1 MTDPERQGGRD
12 PGFEERLKRARGKI
26 EQRQAAAR
34 SQAVSAMGAGFRLS
48 LELVA
53 GVFVG
58 CAVGYGLDWVFGT
71 SPWLLLLFFFLGGI
85 AGVRN
90 MMRAVARLRVADQ
103 AAETGSA
110 DDEGEGKA

>member
-12 PGFEERLKRARGKI
+12 LGFEERLKRARGKI
-26 EQRQAAAR
+26 EQRKTVAR

-58 CAVGYGLDWVFGT
+58 CAVGYGLDWVLGT

-85 AGVRN
+85 AGFRN
-90 MMRAVARLRVADQ
+90 MLRAVARLRVADQ
-103 AAETGSA
+103 AAA
-110 DDEGEGKA
+110 DKAAADEGEGKA